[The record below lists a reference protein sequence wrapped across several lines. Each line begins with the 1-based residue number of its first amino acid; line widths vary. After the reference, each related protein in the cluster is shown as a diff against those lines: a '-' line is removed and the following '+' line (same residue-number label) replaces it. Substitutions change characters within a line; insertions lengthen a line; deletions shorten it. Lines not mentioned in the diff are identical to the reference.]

1 MKALF
6 RQTMLVLLAGACAMV
21 IFQAVLFVKIG
32 LMVVVN
38 PPITSFMRAQ
48 ELALAQPPEAPPA
61 PGARKTPPK
70 TQPRS
75 GPVEIR
81 HVWVPYEA
89 ISRNI
94 KRAIIAAEDSNFVE
108 HSGIDI
114 EALEKAYDRN
124 RRRGKVVAG
133 GSTITQ
139 QLAKNLFLTGQRS
152 YVRKAEEF
160 AITFMLEFW
169 LGKERIFEIY
179 LNVVE
184 WGVGVFGIEAASQH
198 YYGIGAA
205 KLGAGQAAKLAAML
219 PNPRFYDRN
228 RNAPYL
234 MSRTG
239 LILSRMGDAQLPGQ

>member
-1 MKALF
+1 MKAF
-6 RQTMLVLLAGACAMV
+6 VRQTVLVLMAGLSALL

-32 LMVVVN
+32 LMAVIN

-48 ELALAQPPEAPPA
+48 ELALAQPPEPA
-61 PGARKTPPK
+61 PAAGPRKTPPK
-70 TQPRS
+70 APPKAA

-81 HVWVPYEA
+81 HVWVPYDA

-94 KRAIIAAEDSNFVE
+94 KRAIIAAEDSNFAE
-108 HSGIDI
+108 HPGIDV

-124 RRRGKVVAG
+124 KRRGKVVAG

-139 QLAKNLFLTGQRS
+139 QLAKNLFLTASRS
-152 YVRKAEEF
+152 YVRKGEEF

-169 LGKERIFEIY
+169 LGKERILEIY

-184 WGVGVFGIEAASQH
+184 WGVGVFGIEAASEH
-198 YYGIGAA
+198 YYGISAA

-234 MSRTG
+234 LNRTG
-239 LILSRMGDAQLPGQ
+239 IILARMGDAQLP